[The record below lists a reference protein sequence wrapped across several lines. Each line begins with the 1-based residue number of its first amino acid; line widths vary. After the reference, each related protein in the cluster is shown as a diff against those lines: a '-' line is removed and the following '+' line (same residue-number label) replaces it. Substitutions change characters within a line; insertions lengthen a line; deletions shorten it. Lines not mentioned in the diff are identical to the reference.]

1 MNKLLNPDDS
11 RYQLGVSQMDATH
24 LEFIDLVNQ
33 LDIIDKSGF
42 KPLFAQL
49 LEHTEQHFESE
60 KQLMQQTHFPASQEH
75 QGEHLRILGD
85 LQRMTRTLQNG
96 SLLMARAY
104 VREMLPGWFNL
115 HAITMD
121 SALAAH
127 IKSCATQADQENPVS
142 ISNP

>member
-1 MNKLLNPDDS
+1 MDELLNPDDS
-11 RYQLGVSQMDATH
+11 RYQLGVNQMDRTH

-33 LDIIDKSGF
+33 LNVIDKAGF

-60 KQLMQQTHFPASQEH
+60 KLLMQQTHFPASQEH

-85 LQRMTRTLQNG
+85 LQRMTRTLENG

-104 VREMLPGWFNL
+104 VREMLPSWFHL

-127 IKSCATQADQENPVS
+127 IKSSATQAAQEKPV
-142 ISNP
+142 PV